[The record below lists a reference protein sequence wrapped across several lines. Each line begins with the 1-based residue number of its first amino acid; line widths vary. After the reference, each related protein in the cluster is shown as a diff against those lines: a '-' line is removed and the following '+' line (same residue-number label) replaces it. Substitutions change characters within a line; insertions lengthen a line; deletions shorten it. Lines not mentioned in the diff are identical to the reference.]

1 MSHDAMTLPEFC
13 TYRKIYN
20 NFLCLIFEG
29 CVFFNFPALKC
40 SVQQQWCWLPCS
52 LKCISTPGSG
62 HNASSPQLA
71 FLAAQTAKAAN
82 GDQAKLGTPGRRPKP
97 GGDALSPA
105 RAEPGTG
112 TETTAAV
119 SLWQESPKGCPGST
133 PALMGWKL
141 LQGREGGGGY
151 SFST

>member
-1 MSHDAMTLPEFC
+1 MQWPCL
-13 TYRKIYN
+13 
-20 NFLCLIFEG
+20 NFALIEKYTTIFYVWYLKDV
-29 CVFFNFPALKC
+29 VFFNFPALKC

-52 LKCISTPGSG
+52 LKWISTPGFG

-119 SLWQESPKGCPGST
+119 SLGQESPKGCPGST